1 MPSINI
7 LDSAT
12 VSKIAAGEVVERPL
26 SVVKELVENSID
38 AGSTEIS
45 INIEEG
51 GHRLIRISDNGSGMS
66 REDASICLKRHT
78 TSKLSK
84 IEDLEKVI
92 SLGFRGEALHSIGS
106 VARLSVVTSD
116 GFSDNGWKVRMEGG
130 EEFPVEPAARVRGT
144 TVEVENLF
152 FNVPARRKFLKSPKS
167 EITVI
172 NSLVTGFIIGRP
184 DIGFEL
190 FNNGKQV
197 LKTKPGED
205 HLSRIGYI
213 MGGNIARE
221 LAHLTGAG
229 RNIGLNAWFSLPDMT
244 FPNRKY
250 QLFFVNGRLVR
261 DKNLTVAVDAA
272 YRGMT
277 PAGRYGLAILFL
289 DVPASSVDANVHP
302 TKTEVRFE
310 NTHEIHSLIYR
321 TLRGRF
327 AQSEPGADGP
337 LLSLVSQVKTSD
349 KFQDSVD
356 DSAGALKARPFQRE
370 VDFQMA
376 PVVSAPF
383 GEGKRERREEDIEDS
398 PDFMPD
404 NAFMPAPDK
413 KVSRNEA
420 DGVDENPA
428 VPAVSGG
435 PAELKIL
442 GQFYNTFIMA
452 QMDGAPVFIDQH
464 VASERIIYNQL
475 KRKSIVRG
483 AQLQL
488 ISQPVEV
495 PVDVH
500 SVLSENLEKVRQIGL
515 EIEPFGERAF
525 VIRSVTHNAA
535 PFDPASLLISVAEE
549 IKSAPKRAPDDLL
562 LDRLLTVAS
571 CKMAVKAGQE
581 LTHEEMK
588 HITEQL
594 MKEEYNRTCPHGRPI
609 FYSISQDL
617 LNSWFKR

>member
-1 MPSINI
+1 MQSINI
-7 LDSAT
+7 LDAST

-38 AGSTEIS
+38 AGSSEIS
-45 INIEEG
+45 ICIEDG
-51 GHRLIRISDNGSGMS
+51 GHRLIRVSDDGCGMS
-66 REDASICLKRHT
+66 SEDAAICLKRHT
-78 TSKLSK
+78 TSKLRK

-116 GFSDNGWKVRMEGG
+116 GESDNGWKVRMEGG
-130 EEFPVEPAARVRGT
+130 DEFPVEPAARVRGT

-172 NSLVTGFIIGRP
+172 NSLITSFIIGRP

-190 FNNGKQV
+190 MNNGKQV
-197 LKTKPGED
+197 LRTKPGED
-205 HLSRIGYI
+205 HISRIEYI
-213 MGGNIARE
+213 MGGNISRE
-221 LAHLTGAG
+221 LVHMTGGA

-250 QLFFVNGRLVR
+250 QFFFVNGRLVK

-289 DVPASSVDANVHP
+289 DVPASAVDANVHP

-327 AQSEPGADGP
+327 VQSEPGADGP
-337 LLSLVSQVKTSD
+337 VLSLVSQVATSD
-349 KFQDSVD
+349 KFRQSID
-356 DSAGALKARPFQRE
+356 DSTPAPPRPVQRE
-370 VDFQMA
+370 VDFQQT

-383 GEGKRERREEDIEDS
+383 AKREEAGNDDIDDS

-404 NAFMPAPDK
+404 NAFMPPPEKSKGRREDE
-413 KVSRNEA
+413 S
-420 DGVDENPA
+420 DDENPEI
-428 VPAVSGG
+428 PSVSAGG
-435 PAELKIL
+435 AEVKIL

-475 KRKSIVRG
+475 KKKSINRH

-495 PVDVH
+495 PVDAH
-500 SVLSENLEKVRQIGL
+500 EILTENLEKVRLIGL

-525 VIRSVTHNAA
+525 IIRSVTHNAA
-535 PFDPASLLISVAEE
+535 PFDPVSLLVSVADE

-588 HITEQL
+588 HIAEQL
-594 MKEEYNRTCPHGRPI
+594 MKQEYNRTCPHGRPI
-609 FYSISQDL
+609 FYSISQEL